1 LIKLPAYTA
10 IALSHRSLTS
20 LTIFTV
26 TNMLST
32 ILVAA
37 ALVGT
42 AAAHGGVTSYKIAG
56 TTYPGWQAFN
66 SASGQTSIERP
77 YSSYNP

>member
-1 LIKLPAYTA
+1 
-10 IALSHRSLTS
+10 
-20 LTIFTV
+20 
-26 TNMLST
+26 MLST

-37 ALVGT
+37 ALAGT